1 MTHLLTVLTRLTINL
16 EYLPIMLTAVA
27 AVFTGLYWWNARR
40 SFRLELD
47 RVVLWFMLEGGVK
60 KKRYKEQVQEHIREF
75 ADRNTPDLSNAKNRD
90 FMKGIAEYSE
100 REEAIS
106 QMGADVASLDTLVSK
121 KLRKRLKAI
130 KRKQEES
137 TSDLRNHLNKKDLDN
152 GKTERRE
159 NEE

>member
-1 MTHLLTVLTRLTINL
+1 MAHLLTVLARLSIVL
-16 EYLPIMLTAVA
+16 EYLPITLTAVV

-60 KKRYKEQVQEHIREF
+60 KKRYKEQAQEYMREL
-75 ADRNTPDLSNAKNRD
+75 ADRNTLDLSNAKNRD
-90 FMKGIAEYSE
+90 SMKGIAEYSE
-100 REEAIS
+100 REEVIS
-106 QMGADVASLDTLVSK
+106 QMGADITFLDTLVSK
-121 KLRKRLKAI
+121 KLRERLKTLE
-130 KRKQEES
+130 KKQEES
-137 TSDLRNHLNKKDLDN
+137 TSDLRNHLNKKHLNN